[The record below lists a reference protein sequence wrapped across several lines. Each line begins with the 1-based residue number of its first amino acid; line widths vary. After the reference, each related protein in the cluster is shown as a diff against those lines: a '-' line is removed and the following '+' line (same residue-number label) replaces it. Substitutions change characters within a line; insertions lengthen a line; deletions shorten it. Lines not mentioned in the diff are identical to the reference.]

1 MGEEI
6 GRGTGKREA
15 RKHERSGRADMGKSS
30 NLTDTVL
37 LLKSFHIRRIL
48 FLITGRHYSLHKLT
62 CLYSLF
68 QELPINRN
76 QNLKISTLGYS
87 FLGNCTVEIFWFCQG
102 HFCLYTLVFQCL
114 MIVLLYPSMVFKNH
128 DTIKYHS

>member
-1 MGEEI
+1 MNSTHFLLQLYFNDFFQQLYCFSLVTMNCI
-6 GRGTGKREA
+6 TA
-15 RKHERSGRADMGKSS
+15 S
-30 NLTDTVL
+30 VL
-37 LLKSFHIRRIL
+37 YLKTFHIRRSL
-48 FLITGRHYSLHKLT
+48 FLITGRHHSLHELT